1 MNMLY
6 AVFYLLCLNKL
17 YEKHMNF
24 YSYEKFK
31 LTKYTSLKKNYSSR
45 YVFFF
50 SKNLVYDYFSL

>member
-6 AVFYLLCLNKL
+6 AEFYLLCLNKL

-50 SKNLVYDYFSL
+50 QKKFSL